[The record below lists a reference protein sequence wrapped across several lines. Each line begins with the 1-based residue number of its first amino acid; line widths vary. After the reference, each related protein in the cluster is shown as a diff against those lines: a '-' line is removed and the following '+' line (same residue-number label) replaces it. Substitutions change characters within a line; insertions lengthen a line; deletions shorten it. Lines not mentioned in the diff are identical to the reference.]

1 METKN
6 REGGTEMSNNID
18 EKVGTK
24 EFLVG
29 AIIGSV
35 VGAAAAIWIAKQPR
49 KDLKEA
55 INEHTAVM
63 KDKAESFQKS
73 AKLKVA
79 DLTAI
84 TRDKTNS
91 LTDAITQQ
99 SSELLSKLNNK
110 NNNNDNDKQ
119 TEFIPIGGEISSVK
133 KPKKMTVTA
142 IGDDRIQQM
151 LSETKIAF
159 DETERKLNQ

>member
-6 REGGTEMSNNID
+6 REGGNKMSNNIG

-35 VGAAAAIWIAKQPR
+35 VGAAAAMWIAKQPR

-91 LTDAITQQ
+91 LTEAITQQ
-99 SSELLSKLNNK
+99 SSELLFKLNNK
-110 NNNNDNDKQ
+110 NNNYDNQ
-119 TEFIPIGGEISSVK
+119 TEFIPIGGEVSSVK
-133 KPKKMTVTA
+133 KPKKMNVTA
-142 IGDDRIQQM
+142 IGDERIQQM
-151 LSETKIAF
+151 LSETKMAF